1 MAGSNYIKPKKISKM
16 KKIIFL
22 LLTALISISAAAQSQ
37 KTISL
42 LLQQEDFKI
51 FKTSMLEMH
60 AGLYWFITPNRFSAL
75 YDSVYNTLTDSSST
89 ETFYIKLRYCMAM
102 LHHGHDGMDMQ
113 EKEAGLNYRMNALPK
128 SRRHLPFYLKYLGK
142 RLYIISNA
150 SGNKKI
156 PNGSEILSING
167 ESTAAIAAQLLPYI
181 FANGK
186 NETFKYA
193 ALGDYFQFQYLYQVL
208 HPDAENYLLE
218 IMPFKQQKKIAVTV
232 NAVLPQ
238 TIADA
243 YQQQTGKKISDWGK
257 LIDYKLLDSKMKLG
271 YLKLETFSAFRIE
284 NDSTKFA
291 ALLESIFVQ
300 IKKDGVQH
308 LVVDT
313 RNNEGGDDNWM
324 TTLTYFKGMAE
335 NRGGGLAYVQS
346 DKFTQLQYVE
356 QNEQNKMLLQ
366 AFQYNPYALLDKTA
380 DGRFQLKPQYT
391 EHDTKARPRQAN
403 AYDGKVYV
411 LQNGLTFSAGIA
423 FVTTMKDYYDKDG
436 SFIKFIGEEPGDDMA
451 AGVGSGGWSLN
462 VMLPNSRIKLTIPV
476 TGGGTDKPYTIK
488 PVKIPDYKVIPAIAD
503 KINGVDTELE
513 FVKKLIR

>member
-1 MAGSNYIKPKKISKM
+1 M
-16 KKIIFL
+16 KKLTCFFL
-22 LLTALISISAAAQSQ
+22 AALIGAGAAAQSQ

-42 LLQQEDFKI
+42 PQQQEDFKI
-51 FKTSMLEMH
+51 FKTSIQEMH
-60 AGLYWFITPNRFSAL
+60 AGLYWFITQQRFNAL
-75 YDSVYNTLTDSSST
+75 YDSVYNTFADNSST
-89 ETFYIKLRYCMAM
+89 EAFYIKLRYCMAM

-113 EKEAGLNYRMNALPK
+113 EKEAGINYRMNALPK
-128 SRRHLPFYLKYLGK
+128 SRKHLPFYLKYLGK
-142 RLYIISNA
+142 RLYILSNA
-150 SGNKKI
+150 SGSKKI
-156 PNGSEILSING
+156 SNGSEILSING
-167 ESTAAIAAQLLPYI
+167 ESTAAISAQLLPYI

-193 ALGDYFQFQYLYQVL
+193 NLGDYFLFHYLYQVL
-208 HPDAENYLLE
+208 HPQATSYRLE
-218 IMPFKQQKKIAVTV
+218 IIPFKQKKKITVTV
-232 NAVLPQ
+232 DAVLPQ

-243 YQQQTGKKISDWGK
+243 YLLQTGKKISDWGK
-257 LIDYKLLDSKMKLG
+257 LIDYKLLDAKKKLG

-284 NDSTKFA
+284 NDSTKFP
-291 ALLESIFVQ
+291 ALLESIFMQ

-324 TTLTYFKGMAE
+324 TTLTYFKGMPE
-335 NRGGGLAYVQS
+335 SKGGGLAYVQS

-366 AFQYNPYALLDKTA
+366 AFQYNPYALVDKTA
-380 DGRFQLKPQYT
+380 DGRFKLKPQYT
-391 EHDTKARPRQAN
+391 EHDTKARPRQAG

-411 LQNGLTFSAGIA
+411 MQNGLTFSAGIA
-423 FVTTMKDYYDKDG
+423 FVTTMKDYYDKAG

-462 VMLPNSRIKLTIPV
+462 VVLPNSKVKLTIPV

-488 PVKIPDYKVIPAIAD
+488 SVKIPDYTVIPTIAD
-503 KINGVDTELE
+503 KIYGVDTELE
-513 FVKKLIR
+513 FVKGLIR